1 MTNLCL
7 LYFQIGKLE
16 KELKQSE
23 KLRLSN
29 DSLIQDLQA
38 RLNSA
43 DNMRRHLEDE
53 NKVGRSQFTLV
64 MQSYTC
70 PVFGVNDEV
79 FRICWLRMKS

>member
-1 MTNLCL
+1 MC
-7 LYFQIGKLE
+7 FKIGKLE

-23 KLRLSN
+23 KLRLNN

-53 NKVGRSQFTLV
+53 NKV
-64 MQSYTC
+64 
-70 PVFGVNDEV
+70 NI
-79 FRICWLRMKS
+79 ICRLILSSV